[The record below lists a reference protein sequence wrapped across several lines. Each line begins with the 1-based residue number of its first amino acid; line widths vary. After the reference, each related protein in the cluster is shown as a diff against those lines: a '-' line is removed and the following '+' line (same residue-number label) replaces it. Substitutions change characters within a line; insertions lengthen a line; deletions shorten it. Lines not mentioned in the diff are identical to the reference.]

1 MTFIIAEA
9 GVNHNGDIQEAHRL
23 IVSAKRCGANAVK
36 FQHFNSQRLWG
47 DDRIEQYELTAKQQA
62 MLKEQADALGIEY
75 MCTAFDCQ
83 SLDEILPLVK
93 RIKISS
99 GCITDRDLLM
109 AANNSGLPVIMS
121 TGMADEEEVTIA
133 ASYFR
138 MNMVTLLQCTSAY
151 PCPIDQVN
159 LIAIQHLWLEY
170 GYEVGFSDHTTTIS
184 IPIAAAALGATVIEK
199 HLTLNRNA
207 DGPDHKA
214 SIEPAQFKLMV
225 QGIREVEQALGDGIK
240 RVQPDELELRSVWHA
255 RK

>member
-9 GVNHNGDIQEAHRL
+9 GINHSGDIQEAHRL
-23 IVSAKRCGANAVK
+23 IVAAKRCGANAVK
-36 FQHFNSQRLWG
+36 FQHFDSQRLWG
-47 DDRIEQYELTAKQQA
+47 DDRIEQYELTVKQQI

-99 GCITDRDLLM
+99 GCIVDEYLLDM
-109 AANNSGLPVIMS
+109 AGDTGLPIVLS
-121 TGMADEEEVTIA
+121 TGMATRGDIENALHRLDTDK
-133 ASYFR
+133 
-138 MNMVTLLQCTSAY
+138 VTLLQCTSVY
-151 PCPIDQVN
+151 PCPPSAV
-159 LIAIQHLWLEY
+159 HLAVMRELSWSY
-170 GYEVGFSDHTTTIS
+170 SVDVGLSDHTTTIS

-207 DGPDHKA
+207 EGPDHKA